1 MPCGCWSDERS
12 AKFERAQQL
21 NAAAVEAPYGRA
33 AMRAWIL
40 DESPGS
46 YRLGEVADPEPGP
59 DEVRVRL
66 VASAVNH
73 MDLWLTK
80 GLPKPHLPHVPGADG
95 AGVVDLVG
103 EGVEGVAVGDEVVIN
118 PALSC
123 GRCTPCRRDQSP
135 LCRSFGILGE
145 HRRGTHAELVTVP
158 ARQVVPKPA
167 GRSWEEGAAYG
178 LCALT
183 AWRMLR
189 RARLSAGETLL
200 VVGVGGG
207 VSSFGL
213 LLGLAMGARVVVTSR
228 DGAKRADA
236 LAVGAAEAYDSADER
251 WPVQADVVFENVG
264 AATWDRSLRALAPG
278 GRLVTCGGTSG
289 GTVPL
294 SLPRLFFRQ
303 HELIGSTMG
312 SYGEF
317 ELVTALVVRG
327 LPVPVDA
334 VLGLDQ
340 LPEALSRLDEGAQ
353 LGKIVLRH

>member
-1 MPCGCWSDERS
+1 
-12 AKFERAQQL
+12 
-21 NAAAVEAPYGRA
+21 
-33 AMRAWIL
+33 MRAWIL
-40 DESPGS
+40 DESPGD
-46 YRLGEVADPEPGP
+46 YRKGELTDPEPGV

-66 VASAVNH
+66 VASALNH
-73 MDLWLTK
+73 MDIWVTK
-80 GLPKPHLPHVPGADG
+80 GLPKPSVPHVSGADG
-95 AGVVDLVG
+95 AGVVDAVG
-103 EGVEGVAVGDEVVIN
+103 EGVDGVAVGDEVVLN
-118 PALSC
+118 PALAC
-123 GRCTPCRRDQSP
+123 GRCRQCLRDQSP

-145 HRRGTHAELVTVP
+145 HRWGTHGELVVVP
-158 ARQVVPKPA
+158 ARQLVPKPA
-167 GRSWEEGAAYG
+167 GRSWEECAAYG

-189 RARLSAGETLL
+189 RARLAAGETLL

-228 DGAKRADA
+228 DAAKRANA
-236 LAVGAAEAYDSADER
+236 LAIGAAEARDSDDER

-264 AATWDRSLRALAPG
+264 AATWDKSLRSLVAG

-289 GTVPL
+289 AKVEV
-294 SLPRLFFRQ
+294 SLPRLFFKQ

-312 SYGEF
+312 SYAEF
-317 ELVTALVVRG
+317 DDVTALVARG

-334 VLGLDQ
+334 ILPVDRF
-340 LPEALSRLDEGAQ
+340 PEALARLDEGAQ